1 MKDLFDLLIEPYTQV
16 RFLFTAHVYVPTHQA
31 DYTIPRK
38 AGPPVW
44 AFMRNFQRID
54 LGLPGHEDRYGVGW
68 NAVAVFD
75 PDSKEVRVRSYR
87 IDDVE
92 NYTVPPVNYDHVGQP
107 AATEC
112 LETDQGSVGE
122 RVISWDFKATGA
134 TTPSLSNAA
143 LGGLTISVVA
153 TALFAMRKRTRIP

>member
-1 MKDLFDLLIEPYTQV
+1 M
-16 RFLFTAHVYVPTHQA
+16 
-31 DYTIPRK
+31 
-38 AGPPVW
+38 
-44 AFMRNFQRID
+44 
-54 LGLPGHEDRYGVGW
+54 
-68 NAVAVFD
+68 
-75 PDSKEVRVRSYR
+75 
-87 IDDVE
+87 
-92 NYTVPPVNYDHVGQP
+92 PPVNYDHVGQP

-112 LETDQGSVGE
+112 LETDQGGVGE